1 MDDHIQPFLDYLRIE
16 RGLSDNTVVS
26 YQNDVWLYTAF
37 MKFAGITDGARI
49 TRKDLTAF
57 LMHQKS
63 EGYDASSIARQL
75 SSIKSFHRFMVRE
88 RILSDDI
95 TAVMESPKIWKRVPE
110 VLTPAEV
117 EKLITAPNIRKPK
130 GLRDRAI
137 LELMYATGL
146 RVSEISKLEVVN
158 LDMEVG
164 YVRTLGKG
172 SKERIVPLGESSL
185 HFLKRY
191 LSEARSG
198 LLKGR
203 ESPYLFIS
211 SYKRNLTRVSIWKLI
226 KAYAKEVRIRKPVKP
241 HTLRHSF
248 ATHLLEGGA
257 DLRSVQE
264 MLGHASISTT
274 QIYTHINK
282 IRLKDIH
289 SRYHPR
295 A

>member
-1 MDDHIQPFLDYLRIE
+1 MEDHIQPFLDYLRIE
-16 RGLSDNTVVS
+16 RGLSENTVVS

-37 MKFAGITDGARI
+37 MKFAGIADAGGI
-49 TRKDLTAF
+49 SRKDLTAF
-57 LMHQKS
+57 LMHQKT

-75 SSIKSFHRFMVRE
+75 SSVKSFHRFLVRE
-88 RILSDDI
+88 RIINNDV
-95 TAVMESPKIWKRVPE
+95 TAVMESPKLWKRVPE

-117 EKLITAPNIRKPK
+117 EKLITAPGIRKPK

-137 LELMYATGL
+137 LELMYATGM
-146 RVSEISKLEVVN
+146 RVSEISKLEVEN

-164 YVRTLGKG
+164 YVRTIGKG
-172 SKERIVPLGESSL
+172 SKERIVPLGESAL

-191 LSEARSG
+191 LSESRPK

-282 IRLKDIH
+282 IRLKEIH
-289 SRYHPR
+289 RQFHPR